1 MSAQCWFIGWGLG
14 GDCFIYVN
22 VSREFPKR
30 FVFPFL
36 FFMWAQ
42 LVLLQAYRWEW
53 DRKGSFDLFNSHKQ
67 NIKATKSFS
76 LGNCSF
82 FFPTLCWDGNAI
94 KKRNEVKVQ
103 SWSFVHTHKK
113 KSCVWFKVDT
123 WLCQISP
130 RTLHHLPSPRSYGA
144 GSHCRRGLHCSWTL
158 LFGHTWW
165 FVADPRIPEEGEGIV
180 FKQG

>member
-1 MSAQCWFIGWGLG
+1 MWMS
-14 GDCFIYVN
+14 V
-22 VSREFPKR
+22 VSFPR
-30 FVFPFL
+30 DLSFPFCFL
-36 FFMWAQ
+36 CEHSWYSDKHIAGNGIGRE
-42 LVLLQAYRWEW
+42 VLIFLTHTNRTLRPQRV
-53 DRKGSFDLFNSHKQ
+53 SV
-67 NIKATKSFS
+67 
-76 LGNCSF
+76 LGIAV
-82 FFPTLCWDGNAI
+82 FFPTLCWDSNAI